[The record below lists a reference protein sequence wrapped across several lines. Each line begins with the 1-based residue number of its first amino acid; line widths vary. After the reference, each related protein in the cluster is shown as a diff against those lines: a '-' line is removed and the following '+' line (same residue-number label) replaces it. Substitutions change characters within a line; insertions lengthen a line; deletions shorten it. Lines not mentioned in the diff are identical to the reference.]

1 MGARI
6 EAVATSRSRRGPL
19 GRGAIRLADEAAQAC
34 LRRAGREARELDFL
48 INAGLYRD
56 RNLGEPAMAAIIQE
70 DIHANPD
77 PPLEGGHGTFSL
89 DVANG
94 ACGVLNGAHVLDGF
108 LASGAIALGMVVA
121 ADADPH
127 RYRWRTSRFPYDPI
141 GGALLLSRSEDDAK
155 GFTRFSFT
163 TYPDEED
170 LYEGVVAW
178 EAGPIRRALGG
189 RLPGVR
195 PGRNVLHV
203 QQRSG
208 YADRCAACAAAA
220 ARHFLAELGLGAA
233 DLDLLLP
240 NPLPASFAEAI
251 ARQLGVP
258 PDRVARVEE
267 RLARCHTA
275 GPMAALEGA
284 LRSGRLAQ
292 ARNALF
298 VTAGAGISVGLALY
312 RP

>member
-19 GRGAIRLADEAAQAC
+19 GRGAIRLADEAARAC
-34 LRRAGREARELDFL
+34 LQRAGRDAHELDFL

-56 RNLGEPAMAAIIQE
+56 RNLGEPAMAALVQE

-77 PPLEGGHGTFSL
+77 PPREGGHGTFSL

-121 ADADPH
+121 ADADPE
-127 RYRWRTSRFPYDPI
+127 RRWLRASRFPYDPI
-141 GGALLLSRSEDDAK
+141 GGALLLSRSDDDAK
-155 GFTRFSFT
+155 GFLRFRFA
-163 TYPDEED
+163 TYPDEAG
-170 LYEGVVAW
+170 LYEGVITW
-178 EAGPIRRALGG
+178 EAGPLRRALGG
-189 RLPGVR
+189 RVPGVR

-203 QQRSG
+203 CQRRE
-208 YADRCAACAAAA
+208 YADRCAACATSAG
-220 ARHFLAELGLGAA
+220 RQFLAELGLAAA
-233 DLDLLLP
+233 DVDLLLP
-240 NPLPASFAEAI
+240 SPLPASFPEAI
-251 ARQLGVP
+251 ARGLGVP
-258 PDRVARVEE
+258 PDRLALAEA

-275 GPMAALEGA
+275 GPMAALESA
-284 LRSGRLAQ
+284 LRTGRLAR
-292 ARNALF
+292 ARNVLF
-298 VTAGAGISVGLALY
+298 VTVGAGISVGLALY

>member
-77 PPLEGGHGTFSL
+77 PPREGGHGTFSL
-89 DVANG
+89 DVSNG
-94 ACGVLNGAHVLDGF
+94 ACGALNAAHVLDGF
-108 LASGAIALGMVVA
+108 LESGAIALGMVVA
-121 ADADPH
+121 ADADPE
-127 RYRWRTSRFPYDPI
+127 RYRLRASRFPYDPI

-155 GFTRFSFT
+155 GFVRFRFA
-163 TYPDEED
+163 TYPDEGD
-170 LYEGVVAW
+170 LYEGVVTW
-178 EAGPIRRALGG
+178 EAGAVRRALAG
-189 RLPGVR
+189 RVPGVR

-203 QQRSG
+203 RQREG
-208 YADRCAACAAAA
+208 YAERCAACATRAG
-220 ARHFLAELGLGAA
+220 RQFLAELELGAA
-233 DLDLLLP
+233 EVDLLLP
-240 NPLPASFAEAI
+240 SPLPGSFPDAI
-251 ARQLGVP
+251 ARGLGVP
-258 PDRVARVEE
+258 PARVARPEE

-275 GPMAALEGA
+275 GPMAALEVA
-284 LRSGRLAQ
+284 LRSGRLGR

>member
-34 LRRAGREARELDFL
+34 LRRAGRDARELDFL

-77 PPLEGGHGTFSL
+77 PPREGGHGTFSL

-121 ADADPH
+121 ADADPQ
-127 RYRWRTSRFPYDPI
+127 RYRLGASRFPYDPI

-155 GFTRFSFT
+155 GFIRFRFA
-163 TYPDEED
+163 TYPDEDD
-170 LYEGVVAW
+170 LYEGVVTW
-178 EAGPIRRALGG
+178 EAGPIRRTLGG
-189 RLPGVR
+189 RVPGVR

-203 QQRSG
+203 RQRG
-208 YADRCAACAAAA
+208 EYADRCAACATAAG
-220 ARHFLAELGLGAA
+220 RHFLAELGLGAA
-233 DLDLLLP
+233 DVDLLLP
-240 NPLPASFAEAI
+240 SPLPASFPEAI
-251 ARQLGVP
+251 ARGLGVP
-258 PDRVARVEE
+258 PDRVGRAEQ

-275 GPMAALEGA
+275 GPMAALESA
-284 LRSGRLAQ
+284 LRSGLLAQ